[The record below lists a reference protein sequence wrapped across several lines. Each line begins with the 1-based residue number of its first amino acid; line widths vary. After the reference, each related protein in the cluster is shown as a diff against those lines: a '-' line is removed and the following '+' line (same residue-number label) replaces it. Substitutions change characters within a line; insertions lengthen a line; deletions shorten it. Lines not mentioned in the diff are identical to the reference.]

1 MRIPENKIEEIRNA
15 ADIVDIVSGH
25 IHLRKRGKNFIGLCP
40 FHQEKTP
47 SFTVSDDKQIYH
59 CFGCGAGGNVFKF
72 LMEFRNISFVEAVE
86 EVAEHLGIKIDY
98 ESNSYDQQQN
108 ELESLYELNVF
119 AARFFSDNL
128 LKNSSSE
135 DAREYLKNRN
145 IKPQMQKIFGIG
157 YAPYGWGNFL
167 SHAKENN
174 IDLNDAKL
182 LGLIDSND
190 KGEYYD
196 KFRGRIIFPIFSPN
210 GRVIAFGG
218 RIMENQENTAKYLNS
233 PESQIY
239 SKRRSLYGLYHS
251 KDEIRRLDRA
261 ILVEG
266 YMDLVSLFQADVKN
280 VVASSGTSLTEEQV
294 QLLSRFTKNIIVLF
308 DSDPAGQK
316 ASMRSIEILLKQD
329 FEIKVISLPEG
340 EDPDS
345 YINKYGKSRFDELVS
360 SAKNFLEYQT
370 AQFEE
375 RGMFEDPNEMTKA
388 VRELVKSLSLVND
401 ELKRNFLMKSIAK
414 KFNLREKLIE
424 TELNSALS
432 QKKEKQV
439 ISNTNAEQKSEA
451 KNLTYELKIS
461 SHQGKENPYEKEL
474 VKLLYSGSKE
484 IVEHIIDSISLDDF
498 SNNKLHQL
506 AEMVK
511 EGYYEQRFT
520 PSYLIEKIESEDDR
534 NFILGLTLFDET
546 ISKKWDE
553 LSFSGKIEKDTIDHA
568 REMVKNF
575 LLYNIDLQ
583 IKENNR
589 IIGDSKDD
597 GLNIEIMKRIKDL
610 QEEKKIIT
618 NSNNNTKP
626 KIDEL

>member
-15 ADIVDIVSGH
+15 ADIVDIVSGYV
-25 IHLRKRGKNFIGLCP
+25 HLRKRGKNFIGLCP

-72 LMEFRNISFVEAVE
+72 LMEFKNISFVEAVE
-86 EVAEHLGIKIDY
+86 EIALHLGIKIDY
-98 ESNSYDQQQN
+98 DNNSSDQQQN
-108 ELESLYELNVF
+108 ELETLYELNVF

-135 DAREYLKNRN
+135 EAREYLKNRN
-145 IKPQMQKIFGIG
+145 IKPQMQKTFGIG

-218 RIMENQENTAKYLNS
+218 RIIENQEHAAKYLNS

-266 YMDLVSLFQADVKN
+266 YMDLVSLYQADVKN
-280 VVASSGTSLTEEQV
+280 VVASSGTSLTEEQI

-308 DSDPAGQK
+308 DADPAGQK
-316 ASMRSIEILLKQD
+316 ASLRSIEILLKQD
-329 FEIKVISLPEG
+329 FEVKVIALPKG

-345 YINKYGKSRFDELVS
+345 FINKYGKIRFDEVVS
-360 SAKNFLEYQT
+360 TAKNFLEYQT

-375 RGMFEDPNEMTKA
+375 KGMFEDPNEMTKA
-388 VRELVKSLSLVND
+388 LRELVKSLALVND

-424 TELNSALS
+424 TELISALS
-432 QKKEKQV
+432 QQKEKQIV
-439 ISNTNAEQKSEA
+439 SNIISEQKSA
-451 KNLTYELKIS
+451 SKNLSYDVKIS
-461 SHQGKENPYEKEL
+461 SQKEKENPYEKEL
-474 VKLLYSGSKE
+474 VKLLFSGNKE
-484 IVEHIIDSISLDDF
+484 IIEHIIDSISLDDF
-498 SNNKLHQL
+498 SNHKLRQF

-511 EGYYEQRFT
+511 EGYYEQRFS
-520 PSYLIEKIESEDDR
+520 PSYIIEQIESEDDR
-534 NFILGLTLFDET
+534 NFILGLTLSDET

-553 LSFSGKIEKDTIDHA
+553 LSFSGKIEKDTIDHV

-575 LLYNIDLQ
+575 LLYTIDIQ

-589 IIGDSKDD
+589 IIGESKDD
-597 GLNIEIMKRIKDL
+597 SLNIEVMKKIKDL
-610 QEEKKIIT
+610 QEGKKIIT
-618 NSNNNTKP
+618 NSNNKT
-626 KIDEL
+626 